1 MNGIVHE
8 HPKEIANEMAHY
20 FANVG
25 DKLSKALPEPK
36 RNITTYLSKIPT
48 CPKSIYV
55 TPTTPTEIDNIIRN
69 LASKQSSGY
78 DSISNQMLKWLRPVI
93 TLPLC
98 IIFNKSLQEG
108 SFQDKMKLAEIVPLY
123 KGGDEALSNNYRLIS
138 LLLTMSKVLE
148 KVVYART
155 YNFLEKNNILFNSQ
169 YGFRNKHSCN
179 DAISEL
185 VGEIT

>member
-25 DKLSKALPEPK
+25 EKLAKALPKPK
-36 RNITTYLSKIPT
+36 RTTNTYLSKIPM

-78 DSISNQMLKWLRPVI
+78 DSISNRILKWLSPVI
-93 TLPLC
+93 TLPL
-98 IIFNKSLQEG
+98 
-108 SFQDKMKLAEIVPLY
+108 
-123 KGGDEALSNNYRLIS
+123 
-138 LLLTMSKVLE
+138 
-148 KVVYART
+148 
-155 YNFLEKNNILFNSQ
+155 
-169 YGFRNKHSCN
+169 
-179 DAISEL
+179 
-185 VGEIT
+185 